1 MSANTLLLAA
11 TTSFAVA
18 LVITPL
24 LRRMSIRF
32 GLLDVPNDRS
42 SHVVPTPR
50 SGGVAILAGIVAASV
65 AFHATQERA
74 MVVILAA
81 AIFVATFSFIDDVK
95 HIRPSLRFVL
105 QILAAAVAVF
115 VAGAKLSSLAL
126 PYRDVP
132 LGIVGAVLSIF
143 WIAGVINA
151 NNFMDGING
160 IAAVQAIVASV
171 AVGAMLC
178 RAGDMH
184 GAVLA
189 AALAGATAGF
199 LPWNFPSG
207 KIFMGDVGSAS
218 IGFLLGALIL
228 RASAHTGII
237 AAALPFFPF
246 LFDSTWTLIRRAR
259 RGDRLSVAHRE
270 HLYQRLTQL
279 TGTHAVATVTWG
291 ALAVVC
297 SIAAM
302 MYESLPDPKKIA
314 LLAVILAIHVAV
326 AGYVTRRE
334 RA

>member
-24 LRRMSIRF
+24 LRRTSIRF

-50 SGGVAILAGIVAASV
+50 SGGVAMLAGIVAASV
-65 AFHATQERA
+65 AFHATLERA

-81 AIFVATFSFIDDVK
+81 AIFVAAFSFIDDVK

-132 LGIVGAVLSIF
+132 LGIFGAVLSIF

-199 LPWNFPSG
+199 LPWNFPRGRFSWATSAAPRSVFCSG
-207 KIFMGDVGSAS
+207 
-218 IGFLLGALIL
+218 
-228 RASAHTGII
+228 R
-237 AAALPFFPF
+237 
-246 LFDSTWTLIRRAR
+246 
-259 RGDRLSVAHRE
+259 
-270 HLYQRLTQL
+270 
-279 TGTHAVATVTWG
+279 
-291 ALAVVC
+291 
-297 SIAAM
+297 
-302 MYESLPDPKKIA
+302 
-314 LLAVILAIHVAV
+314 
-326 AGYVTRRE
+326 
-334 RA
+334 